1 MNEGSLFAVIAL
13 PQPWPVQSAIMLFS
27 MPQETLTLKLYAKP
41 EGCLSFVVEEVG
53 VVLTNYSSQL
63 LNVDEVG
70 IAQFTIL
77 WHNNEVTLRI
87 NGQEILEWSRARN
100 EVCHIMVTPL
110 TVSNI
115 PSFDHPEATN
125 ACKNQ
130 MAWRKS
136 LYSNPKTSAKQN
148 RRMKTESEQIE
159 ELKNALDA
167 LTEVV
172 LLVTQGKNYMIGH
185 VATAL
190 RSLVYWKGQNYSPLL
205 IRLAGR
211 FSLPLPIFAVL
222 DSEEI
227 PAIVSEANLHFSS
240 QNASIVKE
248 FPAHILVDLQDWVAP
263 H

>member
-41 EGCLSFVVEEVG
+41 EGCLSFVVE
-53 VVLTNYSSQL
+53 
-63 LNVDEVG
+63 
-70 IAQFTIL
+70 
-77 WHNNEVTLRI
+77 
-87 NGQEILEWSRARN
+87 